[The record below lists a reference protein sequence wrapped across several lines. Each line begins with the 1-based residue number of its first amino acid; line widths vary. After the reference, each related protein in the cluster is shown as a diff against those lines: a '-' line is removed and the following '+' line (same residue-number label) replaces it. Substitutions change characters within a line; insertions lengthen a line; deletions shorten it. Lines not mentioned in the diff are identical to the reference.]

1 MQIKLRKVGN
11 SVGTTFPKEVLERF
25 GLKPGDELNVI
36 VTSEGIQLIP
46 YDSNFQDYLAAYK
59 EGSAK
64 YRNAMRE
71 LADG

>member
-1 MQIKLRKVGN
+1 MQPFLKKSWINLV
-11 SVGTTFPKEVLERF
+11 
-25 GLKPGDELNVI
+25 LKPGDELNVV

-46 YDSNFQDYLAAYK
+46 YDSNFQEALLAYK
-59 EGSAK
+59 QGAAQ